1 MKELGSQIE
10 NPFFALES
18 MKGAK
23 ELIEATKKI
32 AKAVNKL
39 LPDLHLLHYTEPQ
52 VTIVGGF
59 VRDALSGGQPKDA
72 DVEIFGVTQDE
83 LVKILENL
91 FGKNN
96 VNKVGK
102 SFGVI
107 KVSLGK
113 GLGLDVSI
121 PRVDSRGDGEK
132 HKDIK
137 AKDDPSLSI
146 KEAQRRR
153 DFTINALS
161 MDVLSGAVMDSFG
174 GVDDLKNK
182 VLRLVDEE
190 TFKDDPLRVLRGVQ
204 FVARFGLTVEPKTFS
219 FMKEMVTRGALDRLP
234 AERILGEM
242 EKLLTKS
249 QHPSIGLEL
258 MRELGIIE
266 RHFPELNALIGCE
279 QDQKHHPE
287 GDVWVHTKLAVDKA
301 AQLFDKRFPK
311 PEKKSK
317 EEYDEIRLVV
327 MLGTLFHDIGKP
339 PTTKR
344 GEDGRIHS
352 FGHETAGQ
360 SPAEAILKRL
370 NVSNNVRDGVLRII
384 ALHLYPNHQYK
395 EFLKGKMNDKQ
406 YKKAVKKWFDK
417 LIINKDK
424 SFPWQA
430 FLVTCEA
437 DYFSSGL
444 QDKKPPFGPL
454 KEITEIV
461 GQEENFDKPVIRG
474 FDILALWQEIKESE
488 RSGDSW
494 VGEIIRVVKEE
505 GIYDQKEALD
515 RARELIEKL

>member
-1 MKELGSQIE
+1 MREISRQIE

-32 AKAVNKL
+32 AEAINKL
-39 LPDLHLLHYTEPQ
+39 LPDLRLRRYTEPQ

-59 VRDALSGGQPKDA
+59 VRDALFGGHPKDA
-72 DVEIFGVTQDE
+72 DVEIFGVPPDK

-91 FGKNN
+91 FGKDN

-107 KVSLGK
+107 KVSLGN
-113 GLGLDVSI
+113 GLDLDVSI
-121 PRVDSRGDGEK
+121 PRIDSHGDGEG

-137 AKDDPSLSI
+137 AKGNPSLST

-174 GVDDLKNK
+174 GVEDLNNK

-204 FVARFGLTVEPKTFS
+204 FVARFGLTVEPKTLS
-219 FMKEMVTRGALDRLP
+219 FMKEMVARGALDRLP

-249 QHPSIGLEL
+249 EHPSIGLEL

-266 RHFPELNALIGCE
+266 RHFPELNAFIGCE
-279 QDQKHHPE
+279 QDPKYHPE
-287 GDVWVHTKLAVDKA
+287 GDVWVHTKLAIDKA

-311 PEKKSK
+311 PEKISK
-317 EEYDEIRLVV
+317 DEYKEIRLAV

-344 GEDGRIHS
+344 EEDGRIHS
-352 FGHETAGQ
+352 FGHEAAGQ
-360 SPAEAILKRL
+360 APAEAILKRL

-384 ALHLYPNHQYK
+384 ALHSYPNDHYQEYSEK
-395 EFLKGKMNDKQ
+395 KMNEKQ
-406 YKKAVKKWFDK
+406 YKKAVKKCFDK
-417 LIINKDK
+417 LAISKDK

-430 FLVTCEA
+430 FLVACEA

-444 QDKKPPFGPL
+444 QDKKPAFGPL

-461 GQEENFDKPVIRG
+461 GQEENFDKPVIQGR
-474 FDILALWQEIKESE
+474 DVLLLWQEIKGSK
-488 RSGDSW
+488 RPGGPW
-494 VGEIIRVVKEE
+494 VGEIVRVVREE
-505 GIYDQKEALD
+505 GIYNSKEALA
-515 RARELIEKL
+515 RARELIENL